1 MCFGSPTYMG
11 NMLAKPKNFQDKSSP
26 LFVKGAWK
34 DTIAPAFTVAASKV
48 AQKVKLWLR
57 WQYLLPKTECIG

>member
-34 DTIAPAFTVAASKV
+34 DTIAPAFTVAAPKV

-57 WQYLLPKTECIG
+57 